1 MAISNTT
8 FDVDRSRG
16 CGLSVG
22 VPGCALVHAAVL
34 GVHAQ
39 QVQADVVKVVGRTEL
54 VAWESKRFD
63 FWLLKVGVFL
73 KLRTVNSKLQN
84 RTSPVNEVDL

>member
-16 CGLSVG
+16 GGLSVG
-22 VPGCALVHAAVL
+22 VPGCALVDAAVL

-54 VAWESKRFD
+54 VAC
-63 FWLLKVGVFL
+63 VG
-73 KLRTVNSKLQN
+73 KQAI
-84 RTSPVNEVDL
+84 